1 MKRNS
6 KNKRNLLIV
15 LSVAVLAAVYIFASS
30 LGSLFSVSGSRS
42 YDDAPRDSF
51 AIINISGTIQAS
63 PSSPLDSYSYD
74 HSRLMSYVDSLMED
88 EGNHGIL
95 LKVNSGGGT
104 VYHSDEMYEKLLEY
118 KEKTGR
124 PIYAYFEQ
132 TAASGAYYISCAE
145 DYISANRNCW
155 TGSIGVIISYTN
167 ISGLYEKLGMEEII
181 ISTGEN
187 KGMGS
192 SASPL
197 TDEQR
202 RIYQSLVDESYER
215 FVTIVAL
222 ARKMDARDVLP
233 LADGRVYTAKQAI
246 ENGLIDNVES
256 YEEALARMEELTGVP
271 GYEKVFT
278 RSVSLLDYIFYSI
291 QETMPKSDME
301 SINELTSSRLQGVPL
316 YYWQR

>member
-132 TAASGAYYISCAE
+132 TAASGAYYISCAA

-233 LADGRVYTAKQAI
+233 LADGRVYTAKQAM

-256 YEEALARMEELTGVP
+256 YEKALARMEELTGVP
-271 GYEKVFT
+271 GYEKVFA

-291 QETMPKSDME
+291 QEIMPKSDME

>member
-132 TAASGAYYISCAE
+132 TAASGAYYISCAA

-197 TDEQR
+197 TDE
-202 RIYQSLVDESYER
+202 
-215 FVTIVAL
+215 
-222 ARKMDARDVLP
+222 
-233 LADGRVYTAKQAI
+233 
-246 ENGLIDNVES
+246 
-256 YEEALARMEELTGVP
+256 
-271 GYEKVFT
+271 
-278 RSVSLLDYIFYSI
+278 
-291 QETMPKSDME
+291 
-301 SINELTSSRLQGVPL
+301 
-316 YYWQR
+316 